1 MSITPLAPQDIDA
14 QLSTL
19 NGWLFE
25 NNRISK
31 TFQGFKSYLD
41 GLAFA
46 CAVGTI
52 AEGQNHHPDIIIG
65 WKKVSVSFT
74 THDAGSQVTQKD
86 IDAAA
91 AIEALG
97 YPKN

>member
-1 MSITPLAPQDIDA
+1 MSSTPLAPQDIDS
-14 QLSTL
+14 QLVQL
-19 NGWLFE
+19 KGWMFAD
-25 NNRISK
+25 NRISK

-52 AEGQNHHPDIIIG
+52 AEGHNHHPDIIIG

-86 IDAAA
+86 LDAAA